1 MYKLKCGYLAFILFL
16 FVDPG
21 ALVGQSYDVIIRN
34 GRIIDGSGNPWF
46 RGDVGI
52 HGNTIAGIGDLG
64 DAVAKREV
72 DASGLYVT
80 PGFID
85 THSHAG
91 PGLTSED
98 LSEGRPLLAQGITT
112 VLINPDGGGMVN
124 LKDQKERLM
133 RHGIGV
139 NVIQLVPH
147 GSIRR
152 SIMGSEDRAP
162 TDSEMAQ
169 MLDLAQAG
177 MREGAFGLS
186 SGTFYVPGSY
196 AEASEIEEM
205 AKVVAKYKGVYTSHI
220 RDESNYT
227 IGLIESVEEV
237 INVARNAE
245 ITSVITHVKALGPPV
260 WGFGSAVV
268 RKIEA
273 AREEGLEIYADQYP
287 YLGSSTGLSAALLPR
302 WAQSGGADSL
312 FNRLNRPGS
321 REDIRAAMA
330 DNLARRGGA
339 DRIQFRRVY
348 FDETIEGK
356 LLSDVADERE
366 QEALDVAIEMISR
379 GGASIISF
387 NMFRDDLETLMIQP
401 WTMTSSDGG
410 LVPWMEGVPHP
421 RSYGAFP
428 RKIRKYVLEDQ
439 LVGLAEAVRSMTG
452 LPAQVFRIEGRG
464 LLRVGSHADLLVF
477 DLARINDPGTFT
489 DPHQLAEGMVE
500 VFVDGEAAMIDGQF
514 TGTKAGKIITRN

>member
-1 MYKLKCGYLAFILFL
+1 MFKLKYGWFLATFLL
-16 FVDPG
+16 FVNPG
-21 ALVGQSYDVIIRN
+21 TSVGQSYDVIIRN
-34 GRIIDGSGNPWF
+34 GRILDGTGNPWF
-46 RGDVGI
+46 KGDVGI
-52 HGNTIAGIGDLG
+52 DGKMISAIGDLG
-64 DAVAKREV
+64 EAVARREV

-91 PGLTSED
+91 PGLTTEV
-98 LSEGRPLLAQGITT
+98 LSEAHPLLAQGITT

-124 LKDQKERLM
+124 LGDQKEQLKK
-133 RHGIGV
+133 HGIGV
-139 NVIQLVPH
+139 NVSQLVPH

-152 SIMGSEDRAP
+152 SVMGAEDRVP
-162 TDSEMAQ
+162 TESEMSR
-169 MLDLAQAG
+169 MLDLVQSG
-177 MREGAFGLS
+177 MEEGAFGLS

-196 AEASEIEEM
+196 SDASEIEEM
-205 AKVVAKYKGVYTSHI
+205 AKIAAQYRGIYTSHI

-227 IGLIESVEEV
+227 IGLIASVEEV

-245 ITSVITHVKALGPPV
+245 IPSVITHVKALGPPV
-260 WGFGSAVV
+260 WGYGSAVV

-312 FNRLNRPGS
+312 LNRLDRPGV
-321 REDIRAAMA
+321 REDIMAAME

-339 DRIQFRRVY
+339 DRIQFRRVT
-348 FDETIEGK
+348 FDQKIEGK
-356 LLSDVADERE
+356 LLSDVAEERG
-366 QEALDVAIEMISR
+366 QSALELATEVIR
-379 GGASIISF
+379 KGGASIISF

-410 LVPWMEGVPHP
+410 LATWMEGVPHP

-428 RKIRKYVLEDQ
+428 RKIRKYVLEDEI
-439 LVGLAEAVRSMTG
+439 VSLAEAVRSMTG
-452 LPAQVFRIEGRG
+452 LPAQAFRIKGRG
-464 LLRVGSHADLLVF
+464 LLRVGSYADLLVL
-477 DLARINDPGTFT
+477 DLKRINDPATFT
-489 DPHQLAEGMVE
+489 EPHQLAEGMVE
-500 VFVDGEAAMIDGQF
+500 VFVGGEAAVSGGEF
-514 TGTKAGKIITRN
+514 TGVTAGEIITRN

>member
-21 ALVGQSYDVIIRN
+21 VLVGQSYDVIIRN

-162 TDSEMAQ
+162 TDSEMAL
-169 MLDLAQAG
+169 MLDLSQA
-177 MREGAFGLS
+177 
-186 SGTFYVPGSY
+186 
-196 AEASEIEEM
+196 I
-205 AKVVAKYKGVYTSHI
+205 SHI
-220 RDESNYT
+220 
-227 IGLIESVEEV
+227 LI
-237 INVARNAE
+237 
-245 ITSVITHVKALGPPV
+245 
-260 WGFGSAVV
+260 
-268 RKIEA
+268 
-273 AREEGLEIYADQYP
+273 
-287 YLGSSTGLSAALLPR
+287 
-302 WAQSGGADSL
+302 
-312 FNRLNRPGS
+312 
-321 REDIRAAMA
+321 
-330 DNLARRGGA
+330 
-339 DRIQFRRVY
+339 
-348 FDETIEGK
+348 
-356 LLSDVADERE
+356 
-366 QEALDVAIEMISR
+366 
-379 GGASIISF
+379 
-387 NMFRDDLETLMIQP
+387 
-401 WTMTSSDGG
+401 
-410 LVPWMEGVPHP
+410 
-421 RSYGAFP
+421 
-428 RKIRKYVLEDQ
+428 
-439 LVGLAEAVRSMTG
+439 
-452 LPAQVFRIEGRG
+452 
-464 LLRVGSHADLLVF
+464 
-477 DLARINDPGTFT
+477 
-489 DPHQLAEGMVE
+489 
-500 VFVDGEAAMIDGQF
+500 
-514 TGTKAGKIITRN
+514 

>member
-1 MYKLKCGYLAFILFL
+1 
-16 FVDPG
+16 
-21 ALVGQSYDVIIRN
+21 
-34 GRIIDGSGNPWF
+34 
-46 RGDVGI
+46 
-52 HGNTIAGIGDLG
+52 
-64 DAVAKREV
+64 
-72 DASGLYVT
+72 
-80 PGFID
+80 
-85 THSHAG
+85 
-91 PGLTSED
+91 
-98 LSEGRPLLAQGITT
+98 
-112 VLINPDGGGMVN
+112 
-124 LKDQKERLM
+124 
-133 RHGIGV
+133 
-139 NVIQLVPH
+139 
-147 GSIRR
+147 
-152 SIMGSEDRAP
+152 
-162 TDSEMAQ
+162 
-169 MLDLAQAG
+169 
-177 MREGAFGLS
+177 
-186 SGTFYVPGSY
+186 
-196 AEASEIEEM
+196 M

-237 INVARNAE
+237 INVARNAK

-268 RKIEA
+268 RKIDA

-452 LPAQVFRIEGRG
+452 LPAQVFRIKDRG

-477 DLARINDPGTFT
+477 DLSRINDPGTFT

-500 VFVDGEAAMIDGQF
+500 VFVDGETAITNGQF

>member
-1 MYKLKCGYLAFILFL
+1 M
-16 FVDPG
+16 
-21 ALVGQSYDVIIRN
+21 
-34 GRIIDGSGNPWF
+34 
-46 RGDVGI
+46 
-52 HGNTIAGIGDLG
+52 
-64 DAVAKREV
+64 
-72 DASGLYVT
+72 
-80 PGFID
+80 
-85 THSHAG
+85 
-91 PGLTSED
+91 TSED
-98 LSEGRPLLAQGITT
+98 FSEGRPLLAQGITT

-302 WAQSGGADSL
+302 CAQSAGAASL

-401 WTMTSSDGG
+401 WTMTSSAVSYTHLTLPTSD
-410 LVPWMEGVPHP
+410 LV
-421 RSYGAFP
+421 
-428 RKIRKYVLEDQ
+428 
-439 LVGLAEAVRSMTG
+439 
-452 LPAQVFRIEGRG
+452 
-464 LLRVGSHADLLVF
+464 
-477 DLARINDPGTFT
+477 
-489 DPHQLAEGMVE
+489 
-500 VFVDGEAAMIDGQF
+500 
-514 TGTKAGKIITRN
+514 

>member
-21 ALVGQSYDVIIRN
+21 VLVGQSYDVIIRN

-302 WAQSGGADSL
+302 WAQSGGAD
-312 FNRLNRPGS
+312 
-321 REDIRAAMA
+321 
-330 DNLARRGGA
+330 
-339 DRIQFRRVY
+339 
-348 FDETIEGK
+348 
-356 LLSDVADERE
+356 
-366 QEALDVAIEMISR
+366 
-379 GGASIISF
+379 
-387 NMFRDDLETLMIQP
+387 
-401 WTMTSSDGG
+401 
-410 LVPWMEGVPHP
+410 
-421 RSYGAFP
+421 
-428 RKIRKYVLEDQ
+428 
-439 LVGLAEAVRSMTG
+439 
-452 LPAQVFRIEGRG
+452 
-464 LLRVGSHADLLVF
+464 
-477 DLARINDPGTFT
+477 
-489 DPHQLAEGMVE
+489 
-500 VFVDGEAAMIDGQF
+500 
-514 TGTKAGKIITRN
+514 